1 MGGHRGTEYRL
12 IMLVI
17 CGVCALGPLSAA
29 FPIVEHYANIGFGF
43 LLVLAGLAYV
53 GREIRR
59 ELRIRAKLRALDRRD
74 TARQNRTVV
83 TAVHRANGG
92 RR

>member
-12 IMLVI
+12 SMTVL

-29 FPIVEHYANIGFGF
+29 FPIVEHYANIGFG
-43 LLVLAGLAYV
+43 LLLAIGGLAWV
-53 GREIRR
+53 VRAVRR

-74 TARQNRTVV
+74 PARQNRIVV
-83 TAVHRANGG
+83 AAVHPVNGG

>member
-29 FPIVEHYANIGFGF
+29 FPIVEHYANIGLG
-43 LLVLAGLAYV
+43 LLLAIGGLAWV
-53 GREIRR
+53 FRAVRR
-59 ELRIRAKLRALDRRD
+59 EVRIRARLRALDGRD
-74 TARQNRTVV
+74 PARQNQ
-83 TAVHRANGG
+83 TAVAAVHPANGG
-92 RR
+92 RW

>member
-17 CGVCALGPLSAA
+17 CGVCALGPLCSA
-29 FPIVEHYANIGFGF
+29 FPIVEHYANIGVG
-43 LLVLAGLAYV
+43 LLLALAGLACV
-53 GREIRR
+53 VRAVRR
-59 ELRIRAKLRALDRRD
+59 KLRIRARLRARDRRD
-74 TARQNRTVV
+74 PARQNRTML
-83 TAVHRANGG
+83 TAAHRANGG